1 MDCLSIAKNN
11 INSIIGATPLTINKI
26 VNSVNMIKNLFVF
39 LPLFILFHIS
49 CVENIIFIQV
59 YPDGQTYLKFFSI
72 GDSTDIHDN
81 DFHHPFKN
89 NRGGNSSFNL
99 SKTDSLWEMTT
110 EAIYKDSIFDFR
122 PEYSLAFK
130 IKSGEKTKAL
140 SSLYNFK
147 MEFIGRAI
155 KEHYPLLYEA
165 LKNDN
170 LDSLEWLP
178 EAMTVIINQSLID
191 LEKDTTKVN
200 YKFNRA
206 RLVNHFKNSFA
217 RITTFEDLKYIQENR
232 LDFIKT
238 TIKPFKKG
246 NQFAKNLSKKMKM
259 HEDYLKT
266 SLDLKDDSFVI
277 KLLMPGQIFS
287 SNSLSMSQ
295 DTLIW
300 KFGLDSLL
308 NANYTLSAASVVYS
322 EKKIQKTSILVVFFL
337 LIFGIIVVNKQKR
350 IR

>member
-1 MDCLSIAKNN
+1 
-11 INSIIGATPLTINKI
+11 
-26 VNSVNMIKNLFVF
+26 
-39 LPLFILFHIS
+39 
-49 CVENIIFIQV
+49 
-59 YPDGQTYLKFFSI
+59 
-72 GDSTDIHDN
+72 
-81 DFHHPFKN
+81 
-89 NRGGNSSFNL
+89 
-99 SKTDSLWEMTT
+99 
-110 EAIYKDSIFDFR
+110 
-122 PEYSLAFK
+122 
-130 IKSGEKTKAL
+130 
-140 SSLYNFK
+140 

-155 KEHYPLLYEA
+155 KANYPLLYAA
-165 LKNDN
+165 LKNNN
-170 LDSLEWLP
+170 LDSLKWLP

-191 LEKDTTKVN
+191 LEKDTAKTN
-200 YKFNRA
+200 YKINRA

-246 NQFAKNLSKKMKM
+246 EQFAKNLAKKMKM
-259 HEDYLKT
+259 HENYLKA
-266 SLDLKDDSFVI
+266 SLDLKDDSFVM

-308 NANYTLSAASVVYS
+308 NENYTLSAASVVYS